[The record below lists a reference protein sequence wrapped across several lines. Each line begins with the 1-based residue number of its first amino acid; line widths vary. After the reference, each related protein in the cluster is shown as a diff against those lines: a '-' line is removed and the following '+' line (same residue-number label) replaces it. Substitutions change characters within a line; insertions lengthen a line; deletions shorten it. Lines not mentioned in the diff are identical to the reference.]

1 MPGSIGSIS
10 SSESGPGDTAPG
22 YETDIGGDSGSSSG
36 GGTVIVTPGSG
47 APSGYSYSVSTSLG
61 VIGNAYASFGTSKIN
76 CHSCVAVLNRH
87 RSFGASQNSSA
98 NIVNS
103 VAYGSQTGFNAIGS
117 SFLLAST
124 CVASICDSNYFAS
137 NSSGIYV
144 ARSASVFPI
153 RYGATSVWNS
163 SWNSAEYETI
173 TAYWTLDTTAP
184 IPAHFYS
191 QNGSYSRNPCT
202 TLTTKNS
209 AGLSGPIYSNYPIS
223 FVWSQIYR
231 SSTDQSLTINQNGL
245 SISTRNLLAS
255 YHWVPLSQATDYG
268 NVVGGTTV
276 TQTTTISP
284 TGLLSIIGN
293 ERTNYAS
300 VKPPS
305 GMFLPEDGSGKQGA
319 GGITGNFSVSALI
332 TST

>member
-1 MPGSIGSIS
+1 MPLNLDPIS
-10 SSESGPGDTAPG
+10 SSSSGQDTSASGPDI
-22 YETDIGGDSGSSSG
+22 DIGGEGSTAG
-36 GGTVIVTPGSG
+36 GGTVIISPGAG
-47 APSGYSYSVSTSLG
+47 APSGYSYSVSTALG

-98 NIVNS
+98 NLTNC

-117 SFLLAST
+117 SFLIAST
-124 CVASICDSNYFAS
+124 CVASICDSNYFSS
-137 NSSGIYV
+137 NSSGIFV
-144 ARSASVFPI
+144 SRSASIFPI

-163 SWNSAEYETI
+163 SWNSTEYETA
-173 TAYWTLDTTAP
+173 TAYWSIDSIAP

-202 TLTTKNS
+202 TLTTKSS
-209 AGLSGPIYSNYPIS
+209 AGLSGPNYSNFPIS

-231 SSTDQSLTINQNGL
+231 STTDQSLTINQNGL
-245 SISTRNLLAS
+245 SIASSGLLAS

-268 NVVGGTTV
+268 NVVGGASV
-276 TQTTTISP
+276 TESTRLAS
-284 TGLLSIIGN
+284 TGLLAIIGN

-319 GGITGNFSVSALI
+319 GGITGNFSVFDLI